1 MLGKYFRT
9 TVTPIDEVRPTVWN
23 PDDSRVGQSAN
34 AALLEQYKIYV
45 EMADRISARRGLTNT
60 FFLTLNTAIFAGI
73 GAAWVGR
80 HSFSTWL
87 LVFPLIVLVAQCCS
101 WYFLVRSYRQLNS
114 AKYTVIG
121 VLEERLPASPYWKGE
136 WAALGNGQDKSKYW
150 PMTHLEQWVP
160 ILFATTYLAS
170 FIAIIAS

>member
-1 MLGKYFRT
+1 MGRASQFLNLAAGFSSHRPGRAMLFVVLPGQ
-9 TVTPIDEVRPTVWN
+9 VLPAAELSEV
-23 PDDSRVGQSAN
+23 
-34 AALLEQYKIYV
+34 Y
-45 EMADRISARRGLTNT
+45 
-60 FFLTLNTAIFAGI
+60 
-73 GAAWVGR
+73 R
-80 HSFSTWL
+80 H
-87 LVFPLIVLVAQCCS
+87 
-101 WYFLVRSYRQLNS
+101 R
-114 AKYTVIG
+114 